1 MSVSR
6 AEIILLGQSIEY
18 KIAALDLKAT
28 NEAIGEALTVLR
40 TEFEQFINAAT

>member
-6 AEIILLGQSIEY
+6 ADVILLGQSIEY

-28 NEAIGEALTVLR
+28 SEAISDALVILR
-40 TEFEQFINAAT
+40 TEFEQFVNTAI